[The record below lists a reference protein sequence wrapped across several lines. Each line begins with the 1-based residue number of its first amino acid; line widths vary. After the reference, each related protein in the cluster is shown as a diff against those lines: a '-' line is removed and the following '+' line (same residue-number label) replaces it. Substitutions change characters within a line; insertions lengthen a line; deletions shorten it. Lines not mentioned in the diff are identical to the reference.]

1 MTGKSIGC
9 GESERMEGRIVKGIA
24 GFYYV
29 CGEDGIVYECKAKGV
44 FRREHKKP
52 LVGDTVTIDVLEENP
67 PTGNIIQLRQ
77 RKNELIRPAVA
88 NVDQALIIFAM
99 TDPKPNFQLLDR
111 FLVMMERQDI
121 PCLLC
126 MNKADLTTQAEQD
139 DVYRQYAGAGC
150 GVLFTSAKTGTGM
163 EELRTQLAGKT
174 TTVAGPSGVG
184 KSSIVNGILRESV
197 METGELSEKIK
208 RGKNTTRLSFFHAVD
223 AHTFLLDTPG
233 FTSLMLPDME
243 KEELRFYYPEMAVY
257 EGGCRFDG
265 CMHVNEPDCA
275 VKQAVLNGVLPRER
289 YERYVQLYEELWQ
302 RRRY

>member
-1 MTGKSIGC
+1 
-9 GESERMEGRIVKGIA
+9 MEGRIVKGIA

-44 FRREHKKP
+44 FRREQKKP
-52 LVGDTVTIDVLEENP
+52 LVGDMVTIDVLDENP
-67 PTGNIIQLRQ
+67 PTGNIIRLQQ

-99 TDPKPNFQLLDR
+99 TDPKPNFHLLDR
-111 FLVMMERQDI
+111 FLVMMGRQDI

-126 MNKADLTTQAEQD
+126 MNKADLAAQAEQE
-139 DVYRQYAGAGC
+139 DVLRQYAGAGC
-150 GVLFTSAKTGTGM
+150 GALFTSAKTGSGM
-163 EELRTQLAGKT
+163 EELRIRLKGKT

-208 RGKNTTRLSFFHAVD
+208 RGKNTTRLSCFHAVD

-257 EGGCRFDG
+257 EGNCRFDG
-265 CMHVNEPDCA
+265 CMHVNEPGCA
-275 VKQAVLNGVLPRER
+275 VKQAVLNGALPRER
-289 YERYVQLYEELWQ
+289 YERYVQLYEELRK